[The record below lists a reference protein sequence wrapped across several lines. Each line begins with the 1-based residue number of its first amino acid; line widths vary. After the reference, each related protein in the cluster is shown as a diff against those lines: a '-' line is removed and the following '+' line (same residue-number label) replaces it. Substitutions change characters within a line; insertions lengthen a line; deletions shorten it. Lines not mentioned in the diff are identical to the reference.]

1 MADDHPKAS
10 GAEEFVAAEIELT
23 TPLDAEQEK
32 SLLDALAR
40 IESAAFD
47 SFDVAAAK
55 ISFSYDPTRT
65 NKEALLRLIKS
76 AGGKL
81 KNIVSESPPLV
92 EPEEP
97 AR

>member
-1 MADDHPKAS
+1 MPNEPVKPS

-32 SLLDALAR
+32 SLLDALAK
-40 IESAAFD
+40 IESTAFD

-65 NKEALLRLIKS
+65 NKEALLRLIKT

-81 KNIVSESPPLV
+81 KHIVSESSPLV

-97 AR
+97 GR

>member
-1 MADDHPKAS
+1 MPDESAKPS

-23 TPLDAEQEK
+23 EPLDADQEK
-32 SLLDALAR
+32 ALLDALAR
-40 IESAAFD
+40 IESAAFN

-65 NKEALLRLIKS
+65 NKEALLRLIEQ

-81 KNIVSESPPLV
+81 KHVESEGSPLLDA
-92 EPEEP
+92 E
-97 AR
+97 